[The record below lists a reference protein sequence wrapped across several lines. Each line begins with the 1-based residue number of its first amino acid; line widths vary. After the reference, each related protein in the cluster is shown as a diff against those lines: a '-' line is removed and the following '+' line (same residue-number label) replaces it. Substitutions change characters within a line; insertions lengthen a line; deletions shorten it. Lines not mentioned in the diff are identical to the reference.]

1 MQLTLEYPSW
11 YLIFCLVTGM
21 GFAGVLYFREKTF
34 SDRPV
39 WVRVLMA
46 ALRFLSATLLAF
58 FLLSPVLRAVQRDS
72 RKPILIV
79 AQDASESIGNTLK
92 SKERETYLAQIQ
104 RLEEDLGG
112 EFDVRYYS
120 FGSSIR
126 EGLDTAFRDKS
137 SDLAGF
143 LRYAS
148 DTYSGQNVGAVLLA
162 SDGIYNQGTNP
173 VYVKSAINA
182 PLITLALG
190 DTIPKKD
197 LVLKRVFNNKIAYL
211 GDRFSVLADIAAT
224 NCMGTSTTLSVYRID
239 GKNATL
245 LQQLPVPIG
254 SNDFF
259 RTIDISLEANK
270 SGVQRYRLVL
280 SRVPGEVSVAN
291 NSREIFV
298 EVLDARQ
305 KIMILAGGPHPDIS
319 AVKQS
324 LELNKNYQVENA
336 LISEFSGNI
345 VDYDFVVFVQLPNKT
360 ANLNNLIET
369 MNRKGIPRFFLAGLQ
384 TDFQQ
389 LNRLQNLVAVRAD
402 LRSSNDVQAA
412 LPATFNLFVPDE
424 GFRSKIPDYPPLTAP
439 FGEFATGPQAQV
451 FMYQRIRKI
460 ETNYPLIAFGESNGI
475 RTGIITGEGLW
486 RWRLFNFLQE
496 ENHDFFDNLMSKFV
510 QYLSVKDDKRKFR
523 VNPAK
528 NIFDENEAIVIDAEL
543 YNKSFELINEPE
555 ARLVIS
561 NENNKDFT
569 FTFNKTGQAYS
580 LNAGSFPVGSYRY
593 KAFVN
598 LGGEKLE
605 AEGRFSVQPI
615 ELELYST
622 TANHGLLKTLSTQSG
637 GKMLSPGEISGLAA
651 ALRDSPYAKPVIYET
666 VSTNALINYR
676 WLFALL
682 ILMLTAE
689 WFMRRYFGSY

>member
-137 SDLAGF
+137 SYLAGF

-280 SRVPGEVSVAN
+280 SRVPGEV
-291 NSREIFV
+291 
-298 EVLDARQ
+298 
-305 KIMILAGGPHPDIS
+305 
-319 AVKQS
+319 
-324 LELNKNYQVENA
+324 
-336 LISEFSGNI
+336 
-345 VDYDFVVFVQLPNKT
+345 
-360 ANLNNLIET
+360 
-369 MNRKGIPRFFLAGLQ
+369 RK
-384 TDFQQ
+384 
-389 LNRLQNLVAVRAD
+389 
-402 LRSSNDVQAA
+402 
-412 LPATFNLFVPDE
+412 
-424 GFRSKIPDYPPLTAP
+424 
-439 FGEFATGPQAQV
+439 
-451 FMYQRIRKI
+451 
-460 ETNYPLIAFGESNGI
+460 
-475 RTGIITGEGLW
+475 
-486 RWRLFNFLQE
+486 
-496 ENHDFFDNLMSKFV
+496 
-510 QYLSVKDDKRKFR
+510 
-523 VNPAK
+523 
-528 NIFDENEAIVIDAEL
+528 
-543 YNKSFELINEPE
+543 
-555 ARLVIS
+555 
-561 NENNKDFT
+561 
-569 FTFNKTGQAYS
+569 
-580 LNAGSFPVGSYRY
+580 
-593 KAFVN
+593 
-598 LGGEKLE
+598 
-605 AEGRFSVQPI
+605 
-615 ELELYST
+615 
-622 TANHGLLKTLSTQSG
+622 
-637 GKMLSPGEISGLAA
+637 
-651 ALRDSPYAKPVIYET
+651 
-666 VSTNALINYR
+666 
-676 WLFALL
+676 
-682 ILMLTAE
+682 
-689 WFMRRYFGSY
+689 